1 MIKVYTTFDISN
13 SGIGRKNFQ
22 TLKQIIN
29 LRCQCEITAEPV
41 WIVRDET
48 IPVHPLGDNV
58 YMLEFSADRPEVYS
72 NFHDKLHYLKQDSTN
87 IPMLVA
93 ESAEFFRVEMMTADS
108 NTANIIYVINSL

>member
-22 TLKQIIN
+22 TLKQIISM
-29 LRCQCEITAEPV
+29 RCQSEIIAEPV
-41 WIVRDET
+41 LVVRDEN
-48 IPVHPLGDNV
+48 ILIHPLSADV
-58 YMLEFSADRPEVYS
+58 YMFGFTADRLEVFS

-87 IPMLVA
+87 IPMLIA
-93 ESAEFFRVEMMTADS
+93 ESPEFFKIEMMTADL